1 MDGSVLTLAWPSALR
16 QSPGVSPK
24 PAPAAQASPPGRK
37 RGGRRQLGSGT
48 ATSLPAYHQLHL
60 VLSQRIREGLYPPQ
74 SRFPSELDLAARY
87 GVSRVT
93 VRRALAM
100 LEEEGLIIRR
110 RGAGTSV
117 APRRAAASGPIVGE
131 VENLI
136 TIGMDTEARLVS
148 QRTIR
153 DAPPHACVALGM
165 DAEGP
170 LVELVRLRLHE
181 GQPFSLTTVYL
192 RPADAALID
201 PAHLGPSPVIA
212 ALEKAGLRSATAEQ
226 TISATLADDRSA
238 ALLDVPLGMAL
249 VRLRRAVFDADGR
262 PLLFQQSLY
271 RPDRYEY
278 HMLLTRESSAGQPR
292 WRHID

>member
-1 MDGSVLTLAWPSALR
+1 MS
-16 QSPGVSPK
+16 QK
-24 PAPAAQASPPGRK
+24 PAPATSASPSASR

-60 VLSQRIREGLYPPQ
+60 VLSQRIREGLYPPE
-74 SRFPSELDLAARY
+74 SRFPSEFDLAARY
-87 GVSRVT
+87 DVSRVT

-100 LEEEGLIIRR
+100 LEEEGLIVRR

-117 APRRAAASGPIVGE
+117 APRKAAASGPIAGE

-148 QRTIR
+148 HRTIR
-153 DAPPHACVALGM
+153 DAPPQAVAALAVEPGT
-165 DAEGP
+165 P
-170 LVELVRLRLHE
+170 LVELVRQRLHE
-181 GQPFSLTTVYL
+181 GEPFSLTAVYL
-192 RPADAALID
+192 RPAEATLLD
-201 PAHLGPSPVIA
+201 PAHLGPLPVIA

-249 VRLRRAVFDADGR
+249 VRLRRTVLDAEGR

-278 HMLLTRESSAGQPR
+278 HMLLTRENSAGQPR